1 MASILCV
8 VEFDNYPQ
16 EVVARATWLAKAR
29 NSNLHLLVCDPITD
43 SLGESYVYLLESQH
57 IADSIRVQQEEALET
72 MVADIDNQGVPVTV
86 SRSTDRHVANLVRH
100 EAAERKPDFV
110 VKGTHYHDPSQR
122 ASLRDTDWDLIR
134 ELEYPLWFVKPGE
147 WKEKPLIVAAVDP
160 VHSHDKPANLDRRI
174 IEQAR
179 DLAAQFDGKF
189 DVVHTYQ
196 TIEEIGARATWTF
209 KPIKLS
215 VEDLDMKIRKEH
227 RQALDALVEQC
238 DLDPERTQM
247 LPGRADEVLPSY
259 AMANDASLVV
269 MGALAR
275 GRIKQRIVGSTAARS
290 LDRIPCDV
298 LVTHVRDET

>member
-1 MASILCV
+1 MTSILCV
-8 VEFDNYPQ
+8 VEFDNYPS

-57 IADSIRVQQEEALET
+57 IAESIRAQQEEALEG
-72 MVADIDNQGVPVTV
+72 MVADIDAQGIRVAV
-86 SRSTDRHVANLVRH
+86 SRSTERHVANLVRR

-147 WKEKPLIVAAVDP
+147 WNEKPTIVAAVDP
-160 VHSHDKPANLDRRI
+160 VHSHDKPAHLDQHI

-179 DLAAQFDGKF
+179 DLAARFGGKL

-196 TIEEIGARATWTF
+196 TIEEIGTRATWAF
-209 KPIKLS
+209 KPVKLS
-215 VEDLDMKIRKEH
+215 VEDLDTKIRKEH

-238 DLDPERTQM
+238 ELDPQRTHM

-259 AMANDASLVV
+259 AMANNASLVV

-275 GRIKQRIVGSTAARS
+275 GRIKQRIIGSTAARS

-298 LVTHVRDET
+298 LVAHVREDK